1 MTSTGTSST
10 SIAAAPLAG
19 DLISGTGGARKRR
32 IEGKGKGKRG
42 AYRVITYYAAQDVPV
57 FLLALVSKG
66 QRADISQADRNAL
79 RGGTLN
85 HRGQLPRQRASKS
98 EKDANMTTLG
108 KRLIK
113 AAQEASAIA
122 RGEANPS
129 TYRVHVPASIDVK
142 AVRHKLHM
150 TQAEFSARF
159 AVPLSTLKDW
169 EQHRRTPE
177 GPSRVLLTIID
188 RAPEAVE
195 RALAAA

>member
-1 MTSTGTSST
+1 
-10 SIAAAPLAG
+10 
-19 DLISGTGGARKRR
+19 
-32 IEGKGKGKRG
+32 
-42 AYRVITYYAAQDVPV
+42 
-57 FLLALVSKG
+57 
-66 QRADISQADRNAL
+66 
-79 RGGTLN
+79 
-85 HRGQLPRQRASKS
+85 
-98 EKDANMTTLG
+98 MTTFG

-122 RGEANPS
+122 RGEADPAS
-129 TYRVHVPASIDVK
+129 YRVHVPASIDVK
-142 AVRHKLHM
+142 AVRHKLHL

-195 RALAAA
+195 RALAAETHAEPAEVKRTHRAKQFA